1 MPFLTYKI
9 KNEIFEN
16 YKNFDIKNFEKFLY
30 DIEDLNYSKK
40 AILVD
45 NDISILEKIQNT
57 QKLISNNVITDNF
70 VQTLNALLVEAY
82 RVLNLSN
89 KVLESDKIKIDFIK
103 NRDNGIE
110 RNHKKKL
117 IKGQYNSQDFEGSS
131 KKLREDF
138 LDKIKLYIESQN
150 KEIKKINE
158 IYIFHKELSKMLI
171 PIVKNKKRVVFQSDS
186 EGKEFKLIKDQGNLN
201 QHFQEYLNIKDL
213 AFKEN
218 IKGIYNYKKNLKII
232 QNSIN
237 LILNWWLSFNE
248 KYIPS
253 KIFLI
258 SDMPDSLLGESSE
271 NLIKAENLINNFLF
285 KNIFQSNI
293 TKIQPSFK
301 FLNRDEFKQI
311 PELRESNE
319 IWTHKR
325 HFVFGINQNFVFS
338 SHFGVEIISDTNPKK
353 IRQKTILE
361 VEDDEKDMHLFHL
374 KYLIPY
380 LNNKTQESMEI
391 QELLHQEEL
400 IQWEAYNK

>member
-16 YKNFDIKNFEKFLY
+16 YRNFDIKNFEKFLY

>member
-16 YKNFDIKNFEKFLY
+16 YRNFDIKNFEKFLY

-218 IKGIYNYKKNLKII
+218 KKGIYNYKKNLKII